1 MDTSVG
7 SFVYPP
13 KVDQAWNEVK
23 SCLLS
28 ACDTVCGWTKG
39 SGPIRRETWW
49 WNDEVEECIS
59 KKRKLWKEWQ
69 KGGSK
74 EPYLLAKRK
83 AKQAVYLA
91 RKAAQDAKFGD
102 LSLNDQKNQ
111 LFKQARKMKGENQD
125 IVGDKCVR
133 DDNSKLAIDDQ
144 AKLAAWK
151 THYERLLNVE
161 FDWDSDQ

>member
-1 MDTSVG
+1 MDNSVG

-83 AKQAVYLA
+83 AKQAVYHA
-91 RKAAQDAKFGD
+91 RKVAQDAKFGN

-111 LFKQARKMKGENQD
+111 EN
-125 IVGDKCVR
+125 
-133 DDNSKLAIDDQ
+133 
-144 AKLAAWK
+144 
-151 THYERLLNVE
+151 ER
-161 FDWDSDQ
+161 